1 MPPKHLELVAR
12 ASLHGLGYCDV
23 VSDTTISDLHA
34 PTEPAC
40 LRRSGH
46 SCVGDASS
54 LPSSADSPQ
63 APHVPD
69 RRSLPAPTP
78 NGFPLQPP
86 RAISPSLE
94 KTPLSLADSS
104 ETALPPASLH
114 LNPRSTPT
122 VKRSRFGRIALRPS
136 SCNSTTGKLP
146 PSNCLVSCATR
157 SVMTSRTSCTTET
170 RDCARFAEGSHFFAE
185 LLCFFTG
192 RPPSFGIAP
201 LSAL

>member
-114 LNPRSTPT
+114 LNPRC
-122 VKRSRFGRIALRPS
+122 S
-136 SCNSTTGKLP
+136 SCSTGP
-146 PSNCLVSCATR
+146 QDR
-157 SVMTSRTSCTTET
+157 
-170 RDCARFAEGSHFFAE
+170 
-185 LLCFFTG
+185 
-192 RPPSFGIAP
+192 RPPSSDPGSDVLRFALRLVIRQLASSPHLIASLAARP
-201 LSAL
+201 DLS